1 MEQTISDVENLTKTV
16 NFNEGGGSDVEAG
29 IQFIY
34 HMREHLV
41 DIGIATVYGLVVHCL
56 LMYGLGQRLRDSDF
70 IEYAF
75 LGKNDGLRHTR
86 IRELNNCRH

>member
-34 HMREHLV
+34 HMREHLL
-41 DIGIATVYGLVVHCL
+41 DIGVATVYAFSC
-56 LMYGLGQRLRDSDF
+56 
-70 IEYAF
+70 YAF
-75 LGKNDGLRHTR
+75 YLWITKK
-86 IRELNNCRH
+86 IRG